1 MVRLEVPA
9 AGGSCHRRVPLTP
22 RSRVAVSG
30 GGVYAFEALNS
41 VFGQLTLTDCA
52 ATSAGAA
59 LYVRSSEAA
68 IVAARVTGS
77 TQSSA
82 VFVGTCGVSVPGC
95 VLDHVTLY

>member
-9 AGGSCHRRVPLTP
+9 AGGCHQRVPLTP
-22 RSRVAVSG
+22 RSRVAVAG
-30 GGVYAFEALNS
+30 GGIYAFEALNS

-59 LYVRSSEAA
+59 LYVRSSEVV

-82 VFVGTCGVSVPGC
+82 VFVGTCIGAVPGC
-95 VLDHVTLY
+95 GWST